1 VLNQTNVKKILLS
14 LLVILCAASCTK
26 TYYVVRHAE
35 KDTAATGGQTTNATP
50 LSAEGRA
57 RANAL
62 RDTLASKNI
71 RYVFT
76 TNTART
82 RSTGRPT
89 ALASGA
95 DTILYATPNNDS
107 IAKFISR
114 LKKLKKNTLIVGH
127 SNTVDDITNLLSGAP
142 SVAGDL
148 TEPQFDNLF
157 IIRYSTF
164 IVTKKTFTRK
174 KYGVLTPP

>member
-1 VLNQTNVKKILLS
+1 MLVKKILFP
-14 LLVILCAASCTK
+14 LLVILFTASCTK

-35 KDTAATGGQTTNATP
+35 KDTAATGGQTTNNTP
-50 LSAEGRA
+50 LSAAGQA

-62 RDTLASKNI
+62 RDTLAGKSI

-76 TNTART
+76 TNTVRT
-82 RSTGRPT
+82 RSTARPT

-95 DTILYATPNNDS
+95 DTILYATPTNDS
-107 IAKFISR
+107 IKKFISR
-114 LKKLKKNTLIVGH
+114 LKKLKNNTLIVAH
-127 SNTVDDITNLLSGAP
+127 SNTVDDIVNLLSGTT

-148 TEPQFDNLF
+148 TEPEFDNLF
-157 IIRYSTF
+157 VIRYATF
-164 IVTKKTFTRK
+164 ITTRKTFTRK